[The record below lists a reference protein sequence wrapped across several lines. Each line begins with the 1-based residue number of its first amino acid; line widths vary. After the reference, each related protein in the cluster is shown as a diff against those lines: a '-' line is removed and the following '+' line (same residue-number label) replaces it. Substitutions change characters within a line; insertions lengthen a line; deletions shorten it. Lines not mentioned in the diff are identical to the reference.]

1 MNSREYWKKQILKD
15 KAASINRSE
24 RYITSTL
31 SKCYREALKEIQ
43 QDIDKF
49 YQSFADKNHITLA
62 EAKRVISKKDFN
74 EIDFIQLSK
83 EQVKENQELKKRREQ
98 LPGEVFSE
106 MEKKQKEY
114 EQLLSAYTKKGE
126 ITRLELLQ
134 AEMEKELLHLSDRMQ
149 VNIYEIL
156 SSEYQNHYYKT
167 VFQTQKG
174 LGFGKSF
181 AMLNTSAIQKAVLK
195 TYHASSYSKRIWGH
209 NKQLSKEFREQL
221 TTGIIKGE
229 SIDKLTKRIA
239 KRMEVSKSNAKR
251 LVRTETAYVFEQA
264 AKDAYEQCGIE
275 EYEFLATLDL
285 KTSKICQGLDTKVFK
300 VRDAM
305 PGTNYPPMHPNC
317 RSTTVCHFEDDAVT
331 TRTAR
336 GADKKT
342 YEVPSNMSYQE
353 WWNSLSEDDQGEMRI
368 WQKTERN
375 RQKDKK
381 QFEKYSSIP
390 IKGMPKKFSDFQK
403 MKYTNPEKWSKIKEE
418 KQAAINSMDFS
429 EMSALK
435 EKLGNKETRLWYKD
449 HDKKIPE
456 MINRKLSLEDQAK
469 QASELRN
476 QFRTQ
481 ARDLMAD
488 QEERKKLDLAYP
500 NLPFDYYIKKYS
512 KPNEKGE
519 VPTKE
524 EVYKKIVE
532 KSTTSNKKY
541 DRKAGVEE

>member
-1 MNSREYWKKQILKD
+1 MNSREYWKKQVLKD

-74 EIDFIQLSK
+74 EIDFVQLSK
-83 EQVKENQELKKRREQ
+83 DQVKENQELKKLREQ

-106 MEKKQKEY
+106 IEKKQKEY
-114 EQLLSAYTKKGE
+114 EKLLSAYTKKGE

-134 AEMEKELLHLSDRMQ
+134 VEMEKELLHLHDRMQ
-149 VNIYEIL
+149 VNIYEVL

-181 AMLNTSAIQKAVLK
+181 VTLNTGAIQKAVLK

-209 NKQLSKEFREQL
+209 HKQLSKEFREQI
-221 TTGIIKGE
+221 TTGMIKGE
-229 SIDKLTKRIA
+229 SIDKLTKRIV
-239 KRMEVSKSNAKR
+239 KRMDVSKSNAKR

-285 KTSKICQGLDTKVFK
+285 KTSKICQELDTKVFK
-300 VRDAM
+300 VKDAM

-317 RSTTVCHFEDDAVT
+317 RSTTVCHFEDDVVT

-336 GADKKT
+336 GTDGKT
-342 YEVPSNMSYQE
+342 YEVPSDMTYKEWYKKHVLQEEDRGIIELTEQEEYALNNYLGIKSYLVNEKLREGKILSKAEKEMIQNLDSALEKLPEYQGDLKRSLYFYEEDSLKGFLKECQVGNEITYPSYTSATKGETYNPDGQVEIHILNSKKGKDISAYNEAEQE
-353 WWNSLSEDDQGEMRI
+353 VLYKREQTFI
-368 WQKTERN
+368 V
-375 RQKDKK
+375 K
-381 QFEKYSSIP
+381 QVNE
-390 IKGMPKKFSDFQK
+390 IKGVHHIVM
-403 MKYTNPEKWSKIKEE
+403 EE
-418 KQAAINSMDFS
+418 K
-429 EMSALK
+429 
-435 EKLGNKETRLWYKD
+435 
-449 HDKKIPE
+449 
-456 MINRKLSLEDQAK
+456 
-469 QASELRN
+469 
-476 QFRTQ
+476 
-481 ARDLMAD
+481 
-488 QEERKKLDLAYP
+488 
-500 NLPFDYYIKKYS
+500 
-512 KPNEKGE
+512 
-519 VPTKE
+519 
-524 EVYKKIVE
+524 
-532 KSTTSNKKY
+532 
-541 DRKAGVEE
+541 